1 MAPVNTGIKTGL
13 VLKEKSRA
21 SFGSFMDELETEV
34 STGLLEFRERSPGA
48 GNEIGGKQC
57 LS

>member
-21 SFGSFMDELETEV
+21 SFGSF
-34 STGLLEFRERSPGA
+34 GL
-48 GNEIGGKQC
+48 C
-57 LS
+57 LSTAIKPQLGIHRVFPGNATRSKDRRGG